1 MDVGSCRSS
10 VMDEGLAERLL
21 EEIWITFC
29 ALDVRILT
37 TEVIRLEGPMNV
49 DTVSRQV
56 VVTNSCTLTRR
67 CVCLPLLTV
76 GSGSSQSES
85 N

>member
-1 MDVGSCRSS
+1 MVVRPTPPPPHTHTHTHSS
-10 VMDEGLAERLL
+10 HTIPIPQLISYEKNAVFLQP
-21 EEIWITFC
+21 F
-29 ALDVRILT
+29 
-37 TEVIRLEGPMNV
+37 TEVNV